1 MSPTMHEVSQQ
12 VSPLPIEYPGRTAKP
27 AIPAPRRA
35 LAGNLERRG

>member
-1 MSPTMHEVSQQ
+1 MSLTMDEVSQQ
-12 VSPLPIEYPGRTAKP
+12 LSLLPIEYPGRIAKP